1 MGALKVLVALMGVL
15 IVAGTVTLVV
25 LIVQRTGGGGDAA
38 ARLDVA
44 LRQPAGSSI
53 GGVTAVEGRL
63 AVWVRRADGDRV
75 VLVDARRGTIVG
87 EMRLGD

>member
-1 MGALKVLVALMGVL
+1 MGALKVLVAVMGVL

-25 LIVQRTGGGGDAA
+25 LIVQRAGGGADA
-38 ARLDVA
+38 ARLEVA

-75 VLVDARRGTIVG
+75 VLVDARRGAVVG
-87 EMRLGD
+87 EVRLGE